1 MEFIFTLVEPA
12 VAENV
17 GASARALKT
26 MGFGRLVLVNSQVHR
41 QPGARWLAHGSAD
54 ILESIEVFPTLGEAV
69 KDADLVIG
77 TTAKKKRRVHTDYY
91 LCSEIP
97 DLLDSKSG
105 MLEKVVLVFG
115 REESGLTNNELKL
128 CNILSTI
135 PMKNRYPSLNLAQS
149 VMIYA
154 WELFRYNIITS
165 KSTYYSSDAALLEPG
180 AKKPATEKYSHLR
193 TMASEVLQTLGY
205 EKQSAIYPRIMERME
220 AMGDKDAGLLL
231 SVCSRLK
238 KVLDGRNHRE

>member
-1 MEFIFTLVEPA
+1 MKLTFILVEPA

-26 MGFGRLVLVNSQVHR
+26 MGFERLVVVNSRVHLM
-41 QPGARWLAHGSAD
+41 PEARWLAHGSAD
-54 ILESIEVFPTLGEAV
+54 ILDNIEVFETLNEAV
-69 KDADLVIG
+69 RDSGLVIG

-97 DLLDSKSG
+97 DLLESKSA
-105 MLEKVVLVFG
+105 MLEKVALVFG
-115 REESGLTNNELKL
+115 REESGLTNEELRL
-128 CNILSTI
+128 CHILSGI
-135 PMKNRYPSLNLAQS
+135 PMNSAYPSLNLAQS

-154 WELFRYNIITS
+154 WEFFRYNIISS
-165 KSTYYSSDAALLEPG
+165 KSDYFSSGATLLKSG

-193 TMASEVLQTLGY
+193 TMVSGVLQTLGY
-205 EKQSAIYPRIMERME
+205 DKQSAIYPRIMERLE

-238 KVLDGRNHRE
+238 KVLDSRSD